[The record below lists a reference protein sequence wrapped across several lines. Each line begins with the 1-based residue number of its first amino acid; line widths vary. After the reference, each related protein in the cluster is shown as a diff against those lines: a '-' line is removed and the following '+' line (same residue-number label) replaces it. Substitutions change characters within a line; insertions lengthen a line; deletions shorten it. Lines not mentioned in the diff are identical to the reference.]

1 MVEWAGPLPRIK
13 SFFVPKNDKFG
24 YFLTQFLT
32 DRKHGQSLGTRI
44 IRFNRETKFTKT
56 VQNYQKTHGQTK
68 PGGERSHMPLNTPL
82 LFDVFIQYAFTTCRT
97 RPPLGGLCI

>member
-1 MVEWAGPLPRIK
+1 VVEWAGPLPRIK

-44 IRFNRETKFTKT
+44 IRFNRETKVATA
-56 VQNYQKTHGQTK
+56 VQNLSKIHSQTK
-68 PGGERSHMPLNTPL
+68 GGR
-82 LFDVFIQYAFTTCRT
+82 RT
-97 RPPLGGLCI
+97 IVPH